1 MAQNTA
7 LQDVIEKLNK
17 DKDNFPPFGFD
28 EEFMRGIYKG
38 FQMAVFICQK
48 TGLPKERT
56 QIETAYNQGASDI
69 DNLQDGNGRKF
80 KNCMDY
86 FTNTFNHQ

>member
-7 LQDVIEKLNK
+7 LQDVIDKINK
-17 DKDNFPPFGFD
+17 AKDNFPPFGFD

-48 TGLPKERT
+48 VGLPKERKD
-56 QIETAYNQGASDI
+56 IEDAYNQDLYGGLEG
-69 DNLQDGNGRKF
+69 NKKFNDGS
-80 KNCMDY
+80 DY